1 MIRRQGDLGGEWD
14 RMRLGENEAED
25 DLWRARDRTTFSRK
39 KRAALK
45 KKWREL
51 ARRPFGC
58 PRLEKIFKTRKHRK
72 ESPVFESPER
82 PKFQPEN
89 IDLHFDSKMCLLIRL
104 ENIMICKTSP
114 VFEPKMMSFATW
126 RVKNRLRNW

>member
-45 KKWREL
+45 KKMEGAREKAIWL
-51 ARRPFGC
+51 ST
-58 PRLEKIFKTRKHRK
+58 TRKDIQHSKTQKRK
-72 ESPVFESPER
+72 PCF
-82 PKFQPEN
+82 
-89 IDLHFDSKMCLLIRL
+89 
-104 ENIMICKTSP
+104 
-114 VFEPKMMSFATW
+114 
-126 RVKNRLRNW
+126 RVARTT